1 MTLRRLLSLLC
12 LAVIATALVGCGGD
26 TLAFDPVANAATKTA
41 DSTSARVA
49 FEATMNI
56 DGVGGMSFS
65 GAGIYD
71 GHSKSGALN
80 MNFNLPPAVSA
91 QLGADPKM
99 EVIVDGSDG
108 FVLYMRSTLFDK
120 QLPAGSWVKMDLEKL
135 ADKEGVDLSALMNA
149 NQADPSQTLAMLR
162 ASSDSHVVNYDRV
175 RGVLTTHY
183 ALNVDLKRLA
193 KENKALR
200 ESLEQL
206 MDAAGV
212 DSYPAEAWIDNK
224 GNVRKIKIDMSFN
237 SPVGGAFTMTMTEE
251 LYDFGVNATIQ
262 PPPAS
267 QVVDMSAL
275 LSHES

>member
-1 MTLRRLLSLLC
+1 MTVRRLVSLFC
-12 LAVIATALVGCGGD
+12 LAASATALVGCGGD
-26 TLAFDPVANAATKTA
+26 TLALDPVANAATQTA

-49 FEATMNI
+49 FEANMNI

-65 GAGIYD
+65 GTGIFD
-71 GHSKSGALN
+71 GRSKSGALN
-80 MNFNLPPAVSA
+80 MNFNLPAAATA
-91 QLGADPKM
+91 QLGANPKM
-99 EVIVDGSDG
+99 EMIFDGSDG

-120 QLPAGSWVKMDLEKL
+120 QVPAGSWVKMDLEKL

-149 NQADPSQTLAMLR
+149 NQADPSQTLAMLT
-162 ASSDSHVVNYDRV
+162 ASSDAHVVNYDRV

-275 LSHES
+275 LGSHS

>member
-12 LAVIATALVGCGGD
+12 LAVSATTLVGCGGD

-49 FEATMNI
+49 FEASMNI

-65 GAGIYD
+65 GAGIFD
-71 GHSKSGALN
+71 GRSKSGALN
-80 MNFNLPPAVSA
+80 MNFNLPPAARA

-99 EVIVDGSDG
+99 EMIFDGSDG
-108 FVLYMRSTLFDK
+108 FVLYIRSTLFDK
-120 QLPAGSWVKMDLEKL
+120 QVPARSWVKMDLEKL

-149 NQADPSQTLAMLR
+149 NQADPSQTLRMLM
-162 ASSDSHVVNYDRV
+162 ASSDSHVMNYDRV

-200 ESLEQL
+200 KSLEQL
-206 MDAAGV
+206 IDVVGI

-237 SPVGGAFTMTMTEE
+237 SPLGGAFTMTMTEE
-251 LYDFGVNATIQ
+251 LYDFGVKATIQ

-275 LSHES
+275 IGS